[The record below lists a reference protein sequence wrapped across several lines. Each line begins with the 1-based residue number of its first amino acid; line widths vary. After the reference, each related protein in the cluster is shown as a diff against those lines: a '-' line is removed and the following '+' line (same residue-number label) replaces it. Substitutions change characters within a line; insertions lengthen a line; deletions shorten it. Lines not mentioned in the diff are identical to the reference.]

1 MGHRDNFGIDGNVES
16 LNLMVKKCKNLG
28 KGGLSISPYVCHISI
43 KKKKLEKKEEERV
56 SFPWRLGSSL
66 DSADILRHGK
76 ISHPIALVNCV
87 LLSRSAANW
96 LWILDLISFGAPVF
110 SSIQ

>member
-43 KKKKLEKKEEERV
+43 KKKKTGKERRRE
-56 SFPWRLGSSL
+56 SF
-66 DSADILRHGK
+66 
-76 ISHPIALVNCV
+76 
-87 LLSRSAANW
+87 LSMETG
-96 LWILDLISFGAPVF
+96 F
-110 SSIQ
+110 